1 MALHIIKLL
10 RTRPSAVFQI
20 DQLVGAH
27 GLPAD
32 AVRMGLFLGGFT
44 GIYNGMRC
52 LLARWSGRDDVSTV
66 MVSGAVAGLAL
77 NFHPKDSHRT
87 LALYVLA
94 RVFQCWYNKA
104 KVAGK
109 WHLWGSDW
117 SVETT
122 KTNSGLL
129 RGWGLQ
135 RRLISTTMLIDFFR
149 AFAGCRCITGHTAI
163 RCCSPFVPLK

>member
-1 MALHIIKLL
+1 LALHIIKLL

-117 SVETT
+117 SGKQQKQKHRQPANDGGQPRLTT
-122 KTNSGLL
+122 PA
-129 RGWGLQ
+129 
-135 RRLISTTMLIDFFR
+135 LIDFDSVD
-149 AFAGCRCITGHTAI
+149 FAGCRCLTGHTAI
-163 RCCSPFVPLK
+163 RCCFLSAPHK